1 MKKNVYDKIVIL
13 CAVGIFIMTGYIK
26 VSSSITK
33 TMQNNTI
40 KTYTSAINSSTQV
53 DYQELYDEALQYNSI
68 LYQTKGMTV
77 GNSAQTLSD
86 ENYNKLLNLNNDG
99 IMGTIEIPKINV
111 NLPIYHG
118 TEDEV
123 LEVGIGHLQE
133 SSLPVGGENS
143 RAVLTGHRGLPN
155 SKLFT
160 RIDELVKGD
169 FFFIKVFD
177 KTLAYQVT
185 DIEVILPEE
194 LDALNIIPE
203 KDLVS
208 LVTCTPYAINTHRLI
223 VTGERVEY
231 SEQDK
236 ETIKK
241 STPSLREII
250 LTSIINLFFFGSAIM
265 IIRQIYSFIKGQTK
279 KKGGNKSEAK
289 KD

>member
-1 MKKNVYDKIVIL
+1 M
-13 CAVGIFIMTGYIK
+13 
-26 VSSSITK
+26 
-33 TMQNNTI
+33 
-40 KTYTSAINSSTQV
+40 
-53 DYQELYDEALQYNSI
+53 
-68 LYQTKGMTV
+68 
-77 GNSAQTLSD
+77 
-86 ENYNKLLNLNNDG
+86 
-99 IMGTIEIPKINV
+99 
-111 NLPIYHG
+111 
-118 TEDEV
+118 
-123 LEVGIGHLQE
+123 
-133 SSLPVGGENS
+133 
-143 RAVLTGHRGLPN
+143 
-155 SKLFT
+155 
-160 RIDELVKGD
+160 
-169 FFFIKVFD
+169 
-177 KTLAYQVT
+177 

-203 KDLVS
+203 RDLIS

-250 LTSIINLFFFGSAIM
+250 LTSIINLFFFGSAIV